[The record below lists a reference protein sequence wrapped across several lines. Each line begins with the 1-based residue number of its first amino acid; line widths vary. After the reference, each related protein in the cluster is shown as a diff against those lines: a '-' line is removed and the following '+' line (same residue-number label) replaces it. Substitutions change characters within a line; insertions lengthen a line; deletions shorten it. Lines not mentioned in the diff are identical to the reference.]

1 MDVMNL
7 TPPDRKSEAWKYIPP
22 SLLKE
27 LSQYHA
33 GNSDAVKTDSG
44 STLSISGAHLELNA
58 ESAWTDSL
66 KVLPFAELNQ
76 EQKAQLPVAEMEE
89 KDCFSNLVYQ
99 SQQGHWIELP
109 KTTPQSSELDIVIY
123 TEGQDAIQSTRV
135 HFHLPALSEHRINL
149 HFKGPDAQ
157 KYANLCELSFHHSA
171 GSSLKLS
178 VLCDDG
184 NAAMTLTGF
193 QHLLKRDARLAL
205 YLLNTENR
213 LTRHRLRVDLSE
225 ENTEVE
231 LQGLGSLARD
241 GHLHHYLD
249 IRHLVPHCRSKQLF
263 KTALSGKGR
272 SSFDGTINVSKHAIA
287 TEADQLSRYLLLS
300 PECRA
305 SAKPQ
310 LKIYADDVVC
320 THGSTIGQLEEEELF
335 YLQTR
340 GLSKEQSHHL
350 LARGFLEEILSEV
363 PCQNFASN
371 WRDKLLNQQ
380 FPVDKP

>member
-1 MDVMNL
+1 MDAMTL
-7 TPPDRKSEAWKYIPP
+7 TPPDRSSEAWRYVAP

-27 LSQYHA
+27 LAQYHIS
-33 GNSDAVKTDSG
+33 NESSDSQTPP
-44 STLSISGAHLELNA
+44 STLHVSGNNIEFSSESPWANHLKIIPFKDLN
-58 ESAWTDSL
+58 
-66 KVLPFAELNQ
+66 
-76 EQKAQLPVAEMEE
+76 EQQKKQLPQAEMEE
-89 KDCFSNLVYQ
+89 QDCFSTSVYQ
-99 SQQGHWIELP
+99 SNQGTWIEFP
-109 KTTPQSSELDIVIY
+109 KKAPQDAELDIVIY
-123 TEGQDAIQSTRV
+123 SEGQDLIQNTRL
-135 HFHLPALSEHRINL
+135 HFEFPSLSEHRINL

-157 KYANLCELSFHHSA
+157 KYANLSELTFHHSA

-184 NAAMTLTGF
+184 DASMSLTGF
-193 QHLLKRDARLAL
+193 QHLLKRDSRLSL
-205 YLLNTENR
+205 TLLNTENR

-225 ENTEVE
+225 ENAEVE
-231 LQGLGSLARD
+231 LQGLGCLSHE

-263 KTALSGKGR
+263 KTALSGKAR
-272 SSFDGTINVSKHAIA
+272 SSFDGTIHVSKHAIA
-287 TEADQLSRYLLLS
+287 TVADQLSRYLLLS

-340 GLSKEQSHHL
+340 GLSKDQSQHL
-350 LARGFLEEILSEV
+350 LARGFLEEILSDT
-363 PCQNFASN
+363 PSQTFAAY
-371 WRDKLLNQQ
+371 WRKNLLDQQ
-380 FPVDKP
+380 FPVQNT

>member
-1 MDVMNL
+1 MSTLNL
-7 TPPDRKSEAWKYIPP
+7 TPPGKSSEAWKYVAP

-27 LSQYHA
+27 LSHYQSSTS
-33 GNSDAVKTDSG
+33 NSTPNTPSSSLFISSESVLLSPDS
-44 STLSISGAHLELNA
+44 SWADQLKIIPFSELN
-58 ESAWTDSL
+58 EQQRL
-66 KVLPFAELNQ
+66 QLPKAELE
-76 EQKAQLPVAEMEE
+76 EQ
-89 KDCFSNLVYQ
+89 DCFSQHVYQ
-99 SQQGHWIELP
+99 NLQGTWIDLP
-109 KTTPQSSELDIVIY
+109 KTAPANKELDIVIY
-123 TEGQDAIQSTRV
+123 SEGQDVIQSSRL
-135 HFHLPALSEHRINL
+135 HFHLPTLSEHNIHI

-184 NAAMTLTGF
+184 NSSMSLTGF
-193 QHLLKRDARLAL
+193 QHMLKRDSRLSL

-213 LTRHRLRVDLSE
+213 LTRHRLRIDLSE
-225 ENTEVE
+225 ENAEVA
-231 LQGLGSLARD
+231 LHGLGCLSGD
-241 GHLHHYLD
+241 GHLHHYID

-263 KTALSGKGR
+263 KTALAGKGR
-272 SSFDGTINVSKHAIA
+272 SSFDGTIHVSEHAIA

-340 GLSKEQSHHL
+340 GLSKEQSQHL

-363 PCQNFASN
+363 PSQIFSN
-371 WRDKLLNQQ
+371 YWRENLLDQQ
-380 FPVDKP
+380 FPVQNK